1 MGAVL
6 GSLSEIRELKTEIT
20 GLRTDLKRFVER
32 ANQQHVDAVL
42 GGLKKNYGELFTKS
56 EIDTAGENLTNRM
69 VRNCKMRDQCFE
81 AFMGFLQGTAQHIKD
96 GSVSE
101 EVIESCREQMKELR
115 KKGQSGR
122 CDTCFTEVSRL
133 FEKQV
138 DLMQSLGIYQKSA
151 ALRENLPAIPEQ
163 AIVREILEP
172 VASVQRFQILR
183 ALAVQTRTFSDISQI
198 TGLRGGNLL
207 FHIRK
212 MADAGM
218 ILQRHERG
226 DYTITEKGFK
236 TLTAVSEL
244 AGDLI
249 PQQEETVPAGTGG
262 R

>member
-1 MGAVL
+1 MGATL
-6 GSLSEIRELKTEIT
+6 GALAEIRDLKSEIA

-42 GGLKKNYGELFTKS
+42 GGLRKNYGELFTKS
-56 EIDTAGENLTNRM
+56 EVDSARENLTGGMVPDCRM
-69 VRNCKMRDQCFE
+69 REKCFDV
-81 AFMGFLQGTAQHIKD
+81 FMDFLQGTAQHIKN
-96 GSVSE
+96 GTVSE
-101 EVIESCREQMKELR
+101 EVIASYREQMNTLR
-115 KKGQSGR
+115 KKGPSGR

-138 DLMQSLGIYQKSA
+138 DLMQSLGIYERSA
-151 ALRENLPAIPEQ
+151 ASREILPAIPEQ

-212 MADAGM
+212 MTDAGM

-226 DYTITEKGFK
+226 DYIITEKGFK

-249 PQQEETVPAGTGG
+249 PREEEMVPAGTGHS
-262 R
+262 